1 MIKLSYMVGG
11 FMNNLSEEEKKKVIM
26 KMVISLVL
34 LLGLSIFGIILLLN

>member
-1 MIKLSYMVGG
+1 
-11 FMNNLSEEEKKKVIM
+11 MNNLSEEEKKKVIM